1 MKVAYTISGIGHAA
15 VLLWSVWSFAAKPL
29 HTPVEAL
36 PVDIVSVSEFTQ
48 MTAGNK
54 SAPKTEAA
62 KPLAEKI
69 GEAKPVED
77 VTAKVVEKKEVQ
89 AAREP
94 PPAPE
99 SKPVESKPVESKP
112 AESKPAESKPEQKQ
126 AEAKPDPIAEAL
138 AKEEAKKPEPKKAE
152 AKPPPPPKKPAP
164 PAPKFDPNQ
173 VQALLNK
180 QTATRV
186 AAADSVINPEASV
199 GLQNARAKQ
208 LSISELD
215 ALRQKLAK
223 LWRIPPGARDPQELV
238 VVFRIK
244 LRPDGRLVEG
254 PWPQLVSSG
263 KTPLAIA
270 ARESA
275 ARAINIGQ
283 PFDMLRPEN
292 YELWKDIEITFDP
305 RDMIGGY

>member
-15 VLLWSVWSFAAKPL
+15 VLVWSVWSLAAKPPPL
-29 HTPVEAL
+29 APAL
-36 PVDIVSVSEFTQ
+36 AVDVVSVSDFTQ
-48 MTAGNK
+48 MTAGK
-54 SAPKTEAA
+54 QDATKVEAA
-62 KPLAEKI
+62 KPMAEKV

-77 VTAKVVEKKEVQ
+77 VTAKITEKKEVQ

-94 PPAPE
+94 PPAPDA
-99 SKPVESKPVESKP
+99 KPVESKPEK
-112 AESKPAESKPEQKQ
+112 KQ
-126 AEAKPDPIAEAL
+126 AEVKPDPIAEAL

-152 AKPPPPPKKPAP
+152 VKPPTPPKKPAP
-164 PAPKFDPNQ
+164 PAPKFDPNEI
-173 VQALLNK
+173 QAKLLNK
-180 QTATRV
+180 QEATRV
-186 AAADSVINPEASV
+186 ATAAPDLNSVPSAPSA
-199 GLQNARAKQ
+199 GLPTARAKQ
-208 LSISELD
+208 LSLSELD
-215 ALRQKLAK
+215 ALRQRLQK
-223 LWRIPPGARDPQELV
+223 LWRIPPGARDPEELV
-238 VVFRIK
+238 VVFRIRLK
-244 LRPDGRLVEG
+244 PDGRLLEG